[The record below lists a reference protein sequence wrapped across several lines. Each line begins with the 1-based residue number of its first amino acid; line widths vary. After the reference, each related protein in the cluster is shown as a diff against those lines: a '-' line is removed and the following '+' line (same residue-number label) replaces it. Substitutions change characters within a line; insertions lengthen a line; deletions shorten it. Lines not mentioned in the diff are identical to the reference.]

1 MKLYDALVIGAG
13 PVGSHVAYK
22 LAGLG
27 YKVAV
32 FEQHEEIGQPV
43 CCTGIVSE
51 DCVQQFGI
59 PKDLIWQQANS
70 AKLFA
75 PSGEFLRVWQ
85 DQPQACIIDRAG
97 FDLACAQRAKREGAE
112 YFLAN
117 RVQDIAVSTNGVMV
131 KVDRQEDGAEL
142 EGKTAVIA
150 TGFASK
156 LPQRLG
162 LGRVSD
168 FIIGAQTEVSIKG
181 VDEVEVYFGQDT
193 APGFFAWLV
202 PISQDKALAGLFSR
216 KKPSLYLENLLTL
229 LSRQGKI
236 ACAGAKAIYD
246 GIPLRSLPRTYAPR
260 IVVVGDAAGQ
270 VKPTTGGGIYY
281 GLLCAEIAAETIHQA
296 LSIGDFSQK
305 LFAQYERAWRKRLG
319 RELRIGYLARRF
331 YERLSDRQIN
341 EMFRIIQAN
350 GIDETLLRSPRLS
363 FDWHGGLILRGL
375 QLLAPWH
382 HLFQTS
388 WLGHVLKKLKNM
400 RPWWDSN
407 PQPSA

>member
-1 MKLYDALVIGAG
+1 VKLYDALVIGAG

-22 LAGLG
+22 LASLG

-32 FEQHEEIGQPV
+32 LEEHEEIGRPV
-43 CCTGIVSE
+43 CCTGIVSQ
-51 DCVQQFGI
+51 DCVQRFGI
-59 PKDLIWQQANS
+59 HKDLIWRQANS

-85 DQPQACIIDRAG
+85 DEPQACIIDRAG
-97 FDLACAQRAKREGAE
+97 FDLACAQRAQKQGVE

-117 RVQDIAVSTNGVMV
+117 RVKDIAVLTDGVMV
-131 KVDRQEDGAEL
+131 EVDRQEDGAEL

-162 LGRVSD
+162 LGQVSD
-168 FIIGAQTEVSIKG
+168 FIIGAQTEVSIRG

-202 PISQDKALAGLFSR
+202 PIAQDKALAGLFSR

-229 LSRQGKI
+229 LSHQGKI
-236 ACAGAKAIYD
+236 ACAGAEAIYD
-246 GIPLRSLPRTYAPR
+246 GIPLSSLPKTYAQR
-260 IVVVGDAAGQ
+260 VVVVGDAAGQ

-281 GLLCAEIAAETIHQA
+281 GLLCAEIAAETVHQA
-296 LSIGDFSQK
+296 LSAGDFSPK
-305 LFAQYERAWRKRLG
+305 LFSQYERAWKKRLG

-331 YERLSDRQIN
+331 YERLSDRQID
-341 EMFRIIQAN
+341 EMFRIVQAN

-363 FDWHGGLILRGL
+363 FDWHGGLILSGL

-388 WLGHVLKKLKNM
+388 LLRSVMKKLKNI

-407 PQPSA
+407 PQPPA